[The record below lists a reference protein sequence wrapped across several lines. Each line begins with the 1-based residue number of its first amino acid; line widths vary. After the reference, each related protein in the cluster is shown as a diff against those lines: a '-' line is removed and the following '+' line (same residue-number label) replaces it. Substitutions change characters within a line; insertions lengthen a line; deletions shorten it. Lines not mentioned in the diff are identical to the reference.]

1 MAEQHP
7 FTMPAH
13 RREPSVELGS
23 ADRREL
29 ERSHGSYGGFR
40 DLFHPTNHSPPPF
53 PREREEDHDDFAG
66 RRWIDE
72 RRPQRELPRRYPGDG
87 FDFRRPVMSN
97 AERGREGREER
108 HEREDARR
116 GAERVDLDGDEELP
130 DVWNRAEDDTGLEEE
145 QIHAAMIASRD
156 ERVHAEPRAR
166 AQRLPHYSNAIID
179 LVSDDED
186 DNAQPPPQPQQ
197 TEPRQWRP
205 QYDPAHHP
213 RTSALRH
220 PRLVRQAT
228 PAPMEFFDLEFL
240 GSNPITR
247 QSTPATMA
255 TAGSTRVP
263 TNPTIDL
270 TAEDEDEDAD
280 LFITETRPARPGI
293 NNARPDIIHP
303 DAGARDDDEE
313 LEEINYGGPLARL
326 AGLVRA
332 RAPAGYPGRLIR
344 AFQHAQANDGNEVAR
359 MLPELRENYHGH
371 HDHLHQRQ
379 ELARARANRLHR
391 HRQIVAQR
399 PQNYQPYPGMHNLVG
414 PGPMPDI
421 AGMPGMMDYG
431 NAAFDLGLQP
441 RQPSPTYEA
450 PKQAEKGFTMSPGEE
465 EIVVCPNCGDEL
477 AVAGDGEKGQVW
489 VIRGCGHAYCGTCMA
504 NRNKGGSR
512 KGKARITDP
521 SPTLPFKSCVV
532 EDCKRKV
539 TTKDV
544 IHVYM
549 SS

>member
-1 MAEQHP
+1 
-7 FTMPAH
+7 
-13 RREPSVELGS
+13 
-23 ADRREL
+23 
-29 ERSHGSYGGFR
+29 
-40 DLFHPTNHSPPPF
+40 
-53 PREREEDHDDFAG
+53 
-66 RRWIDE
+66 
-72 RRPQRELPRRYPGDG
+72 
-87 FDFRRPVMSN
+87 MSN
-97 AERGREGREER
+97 SARGREEREGR
-108 HEREDARR
+108 HEREDART
-116 GAERVDLDGDEELP
+116 GAARIELDDDEGLP
-130 DVWNRAEDDTGLEEE
+130 DMWNREEDDAGLEEE
-145 QIHAAMIASRD
+145 QTHAAMIASRE

-166 AQRLPHYSNAIID
+166 AQRLPHYDNAIID
-179 LVSDDED
+179 LVSDDEAD
-186 DNAQPPPQPQQ
+186 SAQPPPQPQQ
-197 TEPRQWRP
+197 TGPRQWRP

-255 TAGSTRVP
+255 TAGSTSVP

-293 NNARPDIIHP
+293 NNTRPDIIHP
-303 DAGARDDDEE
+303 NAGARDDDDE

-326 AGLVRA
+326 AGLVRD

-344 AFQHAQANDGNEVAR
+344 AFQHAQANDGNGVAR
-359 MLPELRENYHGH
+359 NLPHLQEQYYDH
-371 HDHLHQRQ
+371 HAHLHQRQ

-421 AGMPGMMDYG
+421 PGLPGMMDYG

-465 EIVVCPNCGDEL
+465 EVVVCPNCGDEL

-512 KGKARITDP
+512 KGKGRITDP
-521 SPTLPFKSCVV
+521 PPTLPFKSCVV
-532 EDCKRKV
+532 EGCKRKV
-539 TTKDV
+539 TTKDA